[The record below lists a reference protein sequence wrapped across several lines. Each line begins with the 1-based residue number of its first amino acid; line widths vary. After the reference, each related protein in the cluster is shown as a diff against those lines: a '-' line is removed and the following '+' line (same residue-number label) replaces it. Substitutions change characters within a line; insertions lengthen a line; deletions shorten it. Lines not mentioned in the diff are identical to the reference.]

1 MSSVE
6 SIFTGYR
13 ASMDDLPAALLTVAT
28 VLKGSESKAE
38 QPIGKSEYLTI
49 KQAAREFNLSERALY
64 RLTDLHVRR
73 GKSVRIKRKDLEAHL
88 EGTESLFD

>member
-28 VLKGSESKAE
+28 VLKGSEPKAE
-38 QPIGKSEYLTI
+38 HPIGNSEYLSI
-49 KQAAREFNLSERALY
+49 KQAAREFNISERALY
-64 RLTDLHVRR
+64 NLTDLHLRR
-73 GKSVRIKRKDLEAHL
+73 GRTVRIKRKDLVAHL
-88 EGTESLFD
+88 EGEETLFG